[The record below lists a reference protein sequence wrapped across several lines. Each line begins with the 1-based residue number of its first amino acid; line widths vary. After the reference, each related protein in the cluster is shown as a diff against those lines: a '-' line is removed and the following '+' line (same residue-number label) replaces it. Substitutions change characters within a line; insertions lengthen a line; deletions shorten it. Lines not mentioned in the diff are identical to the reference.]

1 MDYASSSASGQQ
13 QEQEQ
18 ARIES
23 KFRLLWEKQ
32 TYVNLLYLLVSF
44 PLGIFYIAFLL
55 LALTSILNTSVIL
68 GVPVLLLVIF
78 IWWRLARFERN
89 LAMRWLRVEI
99 SPMAP
104 PRNEGLNRWER
115 FRAHLTNAVTWKS
128 LAYLFVKFPLGIISF
143 VVIINMFVLTLGFTV
158 FSLLIGLLV
167 LPFLYL
173 LRALSRRRGEWRE
186 ARTSGEGVAVDRVR
200 LFLLLSITGFG
211 FVLIAFYVLNALAYV
226 SGQFARVMLGLR
238 ASPSRS

>member
-23 KFRLLWEKQ
+23 KFRVLWEKQ

-44 PLGIFYIAFLL
+44 PLGIFYVAFLL
-55 LALTSILNTSVIL
+55 LALASILNTSVIL

-78 IWWRLARFERN
+78 LWWRLARFERN
-89 LAMRWLRVEI
+89 LAMRWLHMEF

-104 PRNEGLNRWER
+104 PRKEGLNRWEQ

-128 LAYLFVKFPLGIISF
+128 LAYLFVRFPLGIISF
-143 VVIINMFVLTLGFTV
+143 
-158 FSLLIGLLV
+158 
-167 LPFLYL
+167 
-173 LRALSRRRGEWRE
+173 
-186 ARTSGEGVAVDRVR
+186 
-200 LFLLLSITGFG
+200 
-211 FVLIAFYVLNALAYV
+211 
-226 SGQFARVMLGLR
+226 
-238 ASPSRS
+238 